1 MQNEGEIKFSSTVI
15 IQTRDFCIVVMSQI
29 CTKNWNNIQGE
40 QRRLLFSGHGLNAQP
55 HLNKLGCYKNRNAH
69 IRLSDIYAGKQ
80 LSSAVTDV

>member
-1 MQNEGEIKFSSTVI
+1 MHNEGEFELSSTVI

-69 IRLSDIYAGKQ
+69 IRLSDIDAGKQ
-80 LSSAVTDV
+80 LYSVATDV